1 MNDEPTERVAQRPFG
16 DTGLTTSVVGFGAG
30 HIGDGAY
37 DDAAAGRLLHAALDA
52 GVTFVDTARGYGLSE
67 ERIGRHLSGRRD
79 EFVLSTKVG
88 YDVPGT
94 EDWTA
99 AAITGGVDRA
109 LRTLRT
115 EVVDVV
121 FLHSCPREILERGEV
136 VDALLA
142 ARDAGKVRVAG
153 YSGENDALA
162 WAIDSGRFGAVQTS
176 VNLADQWS
184 LHHVLGRAAEHGL
197 GVVAKRPLANAPW
210 RFDSQ
215 PCGSYAELYWTRL
228 RAMGLKPADG
238 DWLTLALRFSAFAPG
253 VSTAIVGTGS
263 PHHLAEAVEAAARG
277 PLDPDEVAR
286 WRDAFA
292 PFAAEW
298 PGDV

>member
-1 MNDEPTERVAQRPFG
+1 MEQRPFG
-16 DTGLTTSVVGFGAG
+16 DSGLTTSVVGFGAG
-30 HIGDGAY
+30 HIGEDTY
-37 DDAAAGRLLHAALDA
+37 DDAAAGRLLHATLDA

-67 ERIGRHLSGRRD
+67 ERIGRHLCGRR
-79 EFVLSTKVG
+79 EELVLSTKVG
-88 YDVPGT
+88 YDVPDA
-94 EDWTA
+94 EDWTP

-115 EVVDVV
+115 DVIDVV
-121 FLHSCPREILERGEV
+121 FLHSCPRELLERGEV

-142 ARDAGKVRVAG
+142 ARDAGKLRVAG

-162 WAIDSGRFGAVQTS
+162 WAVDSGRFGAVQTS

-184 LHHVLGRAAEHGL
+184 LHHVLGRAADQGL

-210 RFDSQ
+210 RFDSR
-215 PCGSYAELYWTRL
+215 PHGSYAEVYWTRL
-228 RAMGLKPADG
+228 RTLGLEPADG
-238 DWLTLALRFSAFAPG
+238 NWLTTALRFSAFAPG

-263 PHHLAEAVEAAARG
+263 PEHLAEAVDAAAHG
-277 PLDPDEVAR
+277 PLSPDEVAR

-292 PFAAEW
+292 PYAEEW